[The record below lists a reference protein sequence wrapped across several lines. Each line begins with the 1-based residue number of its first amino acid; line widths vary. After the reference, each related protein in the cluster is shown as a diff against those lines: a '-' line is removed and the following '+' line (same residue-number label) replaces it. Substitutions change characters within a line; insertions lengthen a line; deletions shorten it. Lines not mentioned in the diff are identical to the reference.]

1 MDKIEYTRGTYSK
14 EAQRV
19 VLEVREDL
27 DIHEFKIMCRRLAAS
42 LGYDAESIKEAFGS
56 TNSKSNTDKMKD
68 ILKG

>member
-14 EAQRV
+14 EAQKV

-27 DIHEFKIMCRRLAAS
+27 DIHEFKTLCKRLAAS
-42 LGYDAESIKEAFGS
+42 LGYSADSIKEAFGS
-56 TNSKSNTDKMKD
+56 TISKSGTDKMKD

>member
-14 EAQRV
+14 EAQKV

-27 DIHEFKIMCRRLAAS
+27 DIHEFKTMCRRLAAS
-42 LGYDAESIKEAFGS
+42 LGYNSESINEAFGDI
-56 TNSKSNTDKMKD
+56 TPKADAIKK

>member
-14 EAQRV
+14 EAQKV

-27 DIHEFKIMCRRLAAS
+27 DIHEFKTMCKRLAAS
-42 LGYDAESIKEAFGS
+42 LGYSADSIKETFG
-56 TNSKSNTDKMKD
+56 TTRPKSSTDKIKD

>member
-14 EAQRV
+14 EAQKV

-27 DIHEFKIMCRRLAAS
+27 DIHEFKTMCKRLAAS
-42 LGYDAESIKEAFGS
+42 LGYSAESIREAFG
-56 TNSKSNTDKMKD
+56 TTRPKSNTDKMKD

>member
-14 EAQRV
+14 EAQKV

-27 DIHEFKIMCRRLAAS
+27 DIHEFKTMCKRLAAS
-42 LGYDAESIKEAFGS
+42 LGYSADSIKEAFGS
-56 TNSKSNTDKMKD
+56 TISKSGTEKMKD

>member
-14 EAQRV
+14 EAQKV

-27 DIHEFKIMCRRLAAS
+27 DIHEFKVMCKRLAAS
-42 LGYDAESIKEAFGS
+42 LGYSPASVEEAFGS
-56 TNSKSNTDKMKD
+56 KPPLSGTDKMKK

>member
-14 EAQRV
+14 EAQKV

-27 DIHEFKIMCRRLAAS
+27 DIHEFKTMCKRLAAS
-42 LGYDAESIKEAFGS
+42 LGYSADSIKEAFGS
-56 TNSKSNTDKMKD
+56 TISKSGTDKMKD

>member
-14 EAQRV
+14 EAQKV

-27 DIHEFKIMCRRLAAS
+27 NIHEFKIMCKRLAAS
-42 LGYDAESIKEAFGS
+42 LGYSADSVDEAFDS
-56 TNSKSNTDKMKD
+56 DHPKEDTIKK

>member
-14 EAQRV
+14 EAQKV

-27 DIHEFKIMCRRLAAS
+27 DIHEFKTMCRRLAAS
-42 LGYDAESIKEAFGS
+42 LGYSAESIKEAFGS
-56 TNSKSNTDKMKD
+56 TKSSTDKMKD

>member
-14 EAQRV
+14 EAQKV

-27 DIHEFKIMCRRLAAS
+27 DIHEFKVMCKRLAAS
-42 LGYDAESIKEAFGS
+42 LGYNPTSIDEAFGE
-56 TNSKSNTDKMKD
+56 TAGLEKEDAIKK

>member
-14 EAQRV
+14 EAQKV

-27 DIHEFKIMCRRLAAS
+27 DIHEFKTMCRRLAAS
-42 LGYDAESIKEAFGS
+42 LGYSAESIKEVFGS
-56 TNSKSNTDKMKD
+56 TRPKSSTDKMKD

>member
-14 EAQRV
+14 EAQKV

-27 DIHEFKIMCRRLAAS
+27 DIHEFKIMCKRLAAS
-42 LGYDAESIKEAFGS
+42 LGYSADSIKEAFGS
-56 TNSKSNTDKMKD
+56 TISKSGTDKMKD

>member
-14 EAQRV
+14 EAQKV

-27 DIHEFKIMCRRLAAS
+27 DIHEFKVMCKRLAAS
-42 LGYDAESIKEAFGS
+42 LGYNPTSVDEAFGEAAGFE
-56 TNSKSNTDKMKD
+56 KEDAIKK